1 MMADGFGACV
11 ELANS
16 RSSSKQKC
24 KLVPLN
30 PVTYSLLQRPAL
42 EFLNQVS
49 SLSRICWHPQGILH
63 TYLVAIL
70 TFSQVSTKPGSLR
83 QQSFRKYFLSGR
95 SSKIKFE
102 RLSNCLAVKIF
113 APAQNKTTKT
123 TKMFILISTKQ
134 YLCWMINN
142 EKTFNVRKILI
153 TLISSRWFLWR
164 SKKHENTFW
173 NLKFWH
179 ML

>member
-1 MMADGFGACV
+1 MNERNSNAVQMMADGFGACV

-95 SSKIKFE
+95 SSK
-102 RLSNCLAVKIF
+102 
-113 APAQNKTTKT
+113 
-123 TKMFILISTKQ
+123 
-134 YLCWMINN
+134 
-142 EKTFNVRKILI
+142 
-153 TLISSRWFLWR
+153 
-164 SKKHENTFW
+164 KKLKDCPTAW
-173 NLKFWH
+173 QLKFSH
-179 ML
+179 QLKIRQPKLPRFLS